1 MTTWTRFLDE
11 APRVSAIFT
20 RRHRATGNLCLLGTL
35 RADGSPRISPIEPR
49 VFEGMLVIAGMPNT
63 RKFAD
68 LIRDPRFC
76 LHTATTDPMV
86 GDGDA
91 KLFGS
96 VSDLP
101 DRELHTR
108 FAQHLFDETGFDIRG
123 KEFDHFFVAD
133 RLTGGS
139 TVELVDGHMEI
150 AVWTPGVGERVER
163 KN

>member
-1 MTTWTRFLDE
+1 MTTWNRFLAE
-11 APRVSAIFT
+11 APRVAEVFT

-49 VFEGMLVIAGMPNT
+49 VFEGLLVLAGMPHT

-68 LIRDPRFC
+68 LARDPRFC
-76 LHTATTDPMV
+76 LHTATADPMV

-91 KLFGS
+91 KLFGT
-96 VSDLP
+96 VTDLP

-108 FAQHLFDETGFDIRG
+108 FLQHLFEESGFDARG
-123 KEFDHFFVAD
+123 EEFDHFFVAD

-139 TVELVDGHMEI
+139 TVELVAGRLEI
-150 AVWTPGVGERVER
+150 TVWKPGKGERVEV